1 MSGGSK
7 GFLGCQV
14 GLRVSW
20 VSGFLGLRVSWMSGG
35 SKGFLDVRWV

>member
-1 MSGGSK
+1 MGLRVSWVSGWSK
-7 GFLGCQV
+7 GFLGQV

-20 VSGFLGLRVSWMSGG
+20 VSGG

>member
-1 MSGGSK
+1 M
-7 GFLGCQV
+7 

-20 VSGFLGLRVSWMSGG
+20 MSKVGLRVSWMSGG